1 MDTPHA
7 SSSDP
12 LRHRKTRAL
21 LARCALLHWH
31 ATLEAWLAHYAG
43 LEEVVDD
50 ERDGPVAAV
59 TGLLRLLARVG
70 GRPTDVEFAHTL
82 AELEFLKY
90 RIRRTP
96 PGLHPSFESAETWC
110 PATMSLSAFR
120 VGFVLGGY
128 RADRPALAPERIVGQ
143 LLQSLQRGLIRHG

>member
-12 LRHRKTRAL
+12 RQRRKTRAL

-50 ERDGPVAAV
+50 ERDGPTAAV
-59 TGLLRLLARVG
+59 TALLRLLARVG

-82 AELEFLKY
+82 TELEFLKY
-90 RIRRTP
+90 RIRRAP
-96 PGLHPSFESAETWC
+96 PGRHPSFEAAETWC
-110 PATMSLSAFR
+110 PATMSLSAWR
-120 VGFVLGGY
+120 TGFVLGGY
-128 RADRPALAPERIVGQ
+128 RADRPPIEPERIVGQ
-143 LLQSLQRGLIRHG
+143 LLQSLQRRLMRHE